1 MYLIANCITFR
12 YYQLLVIFWERFAFL
27 GQWSSNAQMH
37 HASMIGTQNC
47 TKCTKII
54 FPRNY
59 YPVKK
64 YICSVRRKEYLEY
77 MEIIHKRFHLFQ
89 CAYFFIDVHSPANW
103 LTQNKEKYVQNGG
116 MWNAYSLTHSII
128 MHWFHKKR

>member
-1 MYLIANCITFR
+1 
-12 YYQLLVIFWERFAFL
+12 
-27 GQWSSNAQMH
+27 MH

-89 CAYFFIDVHSPANW
+89 CAYFFIDLHSPANW
-103 LTQNKEKYVQNGG
+103 LTQNKEKHVQNGG
-116 MWNAYSLTHSII
+116 MWKAYSLTHSII
-128 MHWFHKKR
+128 MHWFHKNDSKKSFTFYVTQFLIIKLRTTIIGGDTQICWS